1 VSGFISHVVSYLNS
15 SLSGAAGYWLLA
27 LIKVIALLFI
37 VLTVNAYLTW
47 FERKVVA
54 FMQTRVGPH
63 RVGPHGLLQPAADG
77 LKFLFKEDAM
87 PAGVDK
93 FVYLLAPFLALT
105 LSLASLAV
113 IPFGPKPL
121 PFPFFGG
128 HQINL
133 WITNPDIGLLILF
146 AVTALGVYGVALA
159 GWASN
164 SKYPLL
170 GGLRS
175 SAQMVSYELAL
186 TMSVVGV
193 VLMANTFSLTQ
204 IIDAQ
209 GGRTLWGILPAW
221 NIWSFHGGFPQIVGF
236 LCFFIAAIAETNRVP
251 FDLPEAESELV
262 AGFHTEYSSFK
273 FAMFFIAE
281 YTSMITVSALCTILF
296 FGGWNSLFPSTP
308 FWQFTHYLPSL
319 ILLPFGLWVIYD
331 GLRYETI
338 WGRLVLPVIGSAIAG
353 IGALLL
359 GGLVFAPLHEV
370 NEFIQAPFW
379 LLTKIFFFL
388 FFYVWARGTLPRF
401 RYDQLM
407 NIGWKLLLP
416 VSIVNVIVTAGFVLL
431 RSKP

>member
-1 VSGFISHVVSYLNS
+1 MSSLISNLNS
-15 SLSGAAGYWLLA
+15 ALSGAAGYWLLTF
-27 LIKVIALLFI
+27 LKVVLLLFI

-121 PFPFFGG
+121 PFAFFGG

-193 VLMANTFSLTQ
+193 VLMANTFSLSR
-204 IIDAQ
+204 IIEAQ
-209 GGRTLWGILPAW
+209 SGRTLWGILPAW
-221 NIWSFHGGFPQIVGF
+221 NVWSFHSGFPQIVGF
-236 LCFFIAAIAETNRVP
+236 FCFLTAAIAETNRVP

-281 YTSMITVSALCTILF
+281 YTSMITVSCLCTILF
-296 FGGWNSLFPSTP
+296 FGGWTSP
-308 FWQFTHYLPSL
+308 FADSWTFTHYLPSAIL
-319 ILLPFGLWVIYD
+319 IPFGLWVIYD
-331 GLRYETI
+331 GLKYETI
-338 WGRLVLPVIGSAIAG
+338 FGRVALPGIGTALAA

-359 GGLVFAPLHEV
+359 AGIWIQPLREA

-379 LLTKIFFFL
+379 FLAKVFLFL
-388 FFYVWARGTLPRF
+388 FFYVWTRGTLPRF

-416 VSIVNVIVTAGFVLL
+416 VSIVNVIVTAAFVLY
-431 RSKP
+431 RSGK

>member
-1 VSGFISHVVSYLNS
+1 MNGFISSVSQA
-15 SLSGAAGYWLLA
+15 LSQPLGFWVLTM
-27 LIKVIALLFI
+27 IKIGLLLFI

-54 FMQTRVGPH
+54 HMQSRIGPH

-93 FVYLLAPFLALT
+93 LVYLLAPFLALT
-105 LSLASLAV
+105 LALSSLAV
-113 IPFGPKPL
+113 SPFGPKPL
-121 PFPFFGG
+121 PFSFFG
-128 HQINL
+128 HQIDL

-146 AVTALGVYGVALA
+146 SVTALGVYGVALA

-209 GGRTLWGILPAW
+209 SGRTLKGILPAW
-221 NIWSFHGGFPQIVGF
+221 NIISFHGGFPQIVGF

-281 YTSMITVSALCTILF
+281 YTSMITVSCLCTILF
-296 FGGWNSLFPSTP
+296 FGGWTSP
-308 FWQFTHYLPSL
+308 FGESWTFTHYLPSL
-319 ILLPFGLWVIYD
+319 ILVPFGLWVIYD
-331 GLRYETI
+331 GIKYETI
-338 WGRLVLPVIGSAIAG
+338 WGRMVLPVIGAVVAIL
-353 IGALLL
+353 GAALI
-359 GGLVFAPLHEV
+359 VFPAA
-370 NEFIQAPFW
+370 NEYIQAPFW
-379 LLTKIFFFL
+379 FLAKVFFFL

-416 VSIVNVIVTAGFVLL
+416 VSIVNVIVTAGFVLY
-431 RSKP
+431 RSGK

>member
-1 VSGFISHVVSYLNS
+1 VNAVTAFLTEHGFWVLT
-15 SLSGAAGYWLLA
+15 
-27 LIKVIALLFI
+27 LIKIVLLLFI

-54 FMQTRVGPH
+54 LMQSRVGPH

-105 LSLASLAV
+105 LSLASLSV
-113 IPFGPKPL
+113 IPFGPNPL
-121 PFPFFGG
+121 PFKFFG
-128 HQINL
+128 HQIDL
-133 WITNPDIGLLILF
+133 WITNPDIGLLVLF
-146 AVTALGVYGVALA
+146 AITALGVYGVALA

-175 SAQMVSYELAL
+175 SAQMVSYELAM

-193 VLMANTFSLTQ
+193 LLMANSFSLTQ
-204 IIDAQ
+204 IIEAQ
-209 GGRTLWGILPAW
+209 SGRTLWGLLPAW
-221 NIWSFHGGFPQIVGF
+221 NIVSFHGGFPQIVGF

-281 YTSMITVSALCTILF
+281 YTSMITVSALCSILF
-296 FGGWNSLFPSTP
+296 FGGWNSPFPAT
-308 FWQFTHYLPSL
+308 WTITHYLPSAIL
-319 ILLPFGLWVIYD
+319 IPFGLWVIYD
-331 GLRYETI
+331 GIKYETI
-338 WGRLVLPVIGSAIAG
+338 FGRIILPGVGTAIAVV
-353 IGALLL
+353 GAA
-359 GGLVFAPLHEV
+359 LVVFPAA
-370 NEFIQAPFW
+370 NEYIQGPFW
-379 LLTKIFFFL
+379 LLSKIFFFL

-416 VSIVNVIVTAGFVLL
+416 VSIANVIVTAGFVLF
-431 RSKP
+431 RSNR

>member
-1 VSGFISHVVSYLNS
+1 VNAVTTFLTQDGGFWVLTFVKI
-15 SLSGAAGYWLLA
+15 A
-27 LIKVIALLFI
+27 LLLFI

-54 FMQTRVGPH
+54 LMQSRVGPH

-77 LKFLFKEDAM
+77 LEFLFKEDVM
-87 PAGVDK
+87 PGGVDK

-105 LSLASLAV
+105 LALASLAV
-113 IPFGPKPL
+113 IPFGPNPL
-121 PFPFFGG
+121 PFKFFG
-128 HQINL
+128 HQIDL
-133 WITNPDIGLLILF
+133 FITNPDIGLLVLF
-146 AVTALGVYGVALA
+146 SITALGVYGVALA

-175 SAQMVSYELAL
+175 SAQMVSYELSM

-193 VLMANTFSLTQ
+193 LLMANSFSLTS
-204 IIDAQ
+204 IISQQDSSKY
-209 GGRTLWGILPAW
+209 GLLNW
-221 NIWSFHGGFPQIVGF
+221 NIFGIHSFTQIVGF
-236 LCFFIAAIAETNRVP
+236 LCFFISAIAETNRVP

-281 YTSMITVSALCTILF
+281 YTSMITVSSLCAILF
-296 FGGWNSLFPSTP
+296 FGGWNSPFPAT
-308 FWQFTHYLPSL
+308 WTLTHYIPSL
-319 ILLPFGLWVIYD
+319 ILIPFGLWVIFD
-331 GLRYETI
+331 GIKYETI
-338 WGRLVLPVIGSAIAG
+338 FGKLILPGVGTAIAG

-359 GGLVFAPLHEV
+359 AGIWIAPLHDA
-370 NEFIQAPFW
+370 NEYIQAPFW
-379 LLTKIFFFL
+379 LLGKIFFFL

-416 VSIVNVIVTAGFVLL
+416 VSIANVIVTAAFVLF
-431 RSKP
+431 RSAP

>member
-1 VSGFISHVVSYLNS
+1 VSGAIS
-15 SLSGAAGYWLLA
+15 SLSQFLSQPIGFWILTA
-27 LIKVIALLFI
+27 IKIGLLLFI

-54 FMQTRVGPH
+54 LMQSRIGPH

-113 IPFGPKPL
+113 IPFGPDPL
-121 PFPFFGG
+121 PFKFFG
-128 HQINL
+128 HQIDL
-133 WITNPDIGLLILF
+133 WITNPQIGLLVLF
-146 AVTALGVYGVALA
+146 SITALGVYGVALA

-175 SAQMVSYELAL
+175 SAQMVSYELSM

-193 VLMANTFSLTQ
+193 LLMANSFSLTK
-204 IIDAQ
+204 IISDQ
-209 GGRTLWGILPAW
+209 DSSKYGFFSW
-221 NIWSFHGGFPQIVGF
+221 NIIPQIVGF
-236 LCFFIAAIAETNRVP
+236 LCFFISAIAETNRVP

-281 YTSMITVSALCTILF
+281 YTSMITVSALCSILF
-296 FGGWNSLFPSTP
+296 FGGWNSPFPASWTA
-308 FWQFTHYLPSL
+308 THFLPSVIL
-319 ILLPFGLWVIYD
+319 IPFGLWVIYD
-331 GLRYETI
+331 GIKYETI
-338 WGRLVLPVIGSAIAG
+338 WGRLVLPGLGTAIAAM
-353 IGALLL
+353 GAVLI
-359 GGLVFAPLHEV
+359 VFPSV
-370 NEFIQAPFW
+370 NDYIQGPFW
-379 LLTKIFFFL
+379 LLSKMLFFL

-416 VSIVNVIVTAGFVLL
+416 VSIANVVITAAVIVL
-431 RSKP
+431 RGMK